1 MRVSLGR
8 NITGTPMDLPPISK
22 EMTQVLMER
31 ELILATDGERRPVT
45 LRIGMPVQ
53 DVKTVDDVAWRCP
66 VEFVGLTRTHPFSAV
81 GVDALQAVTL
91 ALFAARAQAEAW
103 ERETGGHF
111 LWLDEPGHG
120 LPSIDLTMKA

>member
-1 MRVSLGR
+1 
-8 NITGTPMDLPPISK
+8 MDLPPISK

-31 ELILATDGERRPVT
+31 ELVLVTDDERRPVT

-53 DVKTVDDVAWRCP
+53 DVKTVGGFDWRCP
-66 VEFVGLTRTHPFSAV
+66 VEFVGLSTTHPFAAV
-81 GVDALQAVTL
+81 GMDALQAVTL
-91 ALFAARAQAEAW
+91 ALFASRAQAEAW

-120 LPSIDLTMKA
+120 LPSIDLTITA

>member
-1 MRVSLGR
+1 MRDAIGR
-8 NITGTPMDLPPISK
+8 NAGTPVDLPPISK

-31 ELILATDGERRPVT
+31 ELVLVTDHERRPVT

-53 DVKTVDDVAWRCP
+53 DVKTVNGFDWRCP
-66 VEFVGLTRTHPFSAV
+66 VEFVGLTRKHLFSAV

-103 ERETGGHF
+103 ERETAGHF

-120 LPSIDLTMKA
+120 LPSIDLTIKA